1 MRSVSKNVGIL
12 VKEVTEVRSQL
23 NLLINLSA
31 VKKTIYKLKQCMLK
45 LGHSVVSVLQK

>member
-31 VKKTIYKLKQCMLK
+31 VKKAIYKNNVC
-45 LGHSVVSVLQK
+45 